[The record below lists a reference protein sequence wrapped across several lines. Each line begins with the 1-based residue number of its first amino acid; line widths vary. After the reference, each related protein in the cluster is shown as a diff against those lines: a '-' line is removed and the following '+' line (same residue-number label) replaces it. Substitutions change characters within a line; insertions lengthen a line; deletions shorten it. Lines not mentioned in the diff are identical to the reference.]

1 MISWII
7 FCAFLFFLFWLVKK
21 WSFFHHP
28 LIANKW
34 ITIAFIYK
42 LIVGLFVVWVYTY
55 YYPNCRENSDIFKY
69 YDDSQIMYN
78 ALQNN
83 KGDYFKML
91 FGIADKQYYGF
102 DNYYTK
108 MNFWIKPYQYELV
121 NENRTIIRLNAFF
134 SLFTLG
140 NFYTN
145 ALLFIF
151 ISFLGLW
158 AIFKGFS
165 MFLDKQKAKIYYFLL
180 MFLPS
185 IAFWTSGIYK
195 ESVVFFSMG
204 ILLLFLCKIW
214 NDLKWKYI
222 ILGLIFYLILF
233 YSKAYLALLFLPS
246 LLFILFSVWKKKKL
260 LLVFFSTHILIFLLF
275 INSSSIIH
283 KDFIEIIV
291 NKQHDF
297 IKFVDSLKYVG
308 SKISIPVLDNN
319 VSSII
324 QNIPNA
330 LINSFFR
337 PHLFEVHNIM
347 SLMSAIENAFVV
359 LLLLIVIFN
368 FEYKPFNFL
377 VLISISFTLSLF
389 ILVGLTTPVLG
400 ALVRYKTPA
409 IPFLLFFI
417 VNFVNYRKLY
427 LKYKHLW
434 KKQPL

>member
-21 WSFFHHP
+21 WSFFQHP

-34 ITIAFIYK
+34 IIVAFIYK

-55 YYPNCRENSDIFKY
+55 YYPNSREDSDIFKY
-69 YDDSQIMYN
+69 YDDSQIMYS

-91 FGIADKQYYGF
+91 FGIADKQYYSF

-165 MFLDKQKAKIYYFLL
+165 MFLDEHRAKIFYFLL

-204 ILLLFLCKIW
+204 MLLLFLCKIW

-233 YSKAYLALLFLPS
+233 YSKAYIALLFLPS

-308 SKISIPVLDNN
+308 SKIAIPVLDNN
-319 VSSII
+319 ISSII
-324 QNIPNA
+324 LNVPNA

-347 SLMSAIENAFVV
+347 SLMSAIENAFIA

-409 IPFLLFFI
+409 LPFLLFFI
-417 VNFVNYRKLY
+417 VYFVKYGKLY
-427 LKYKHLW
+427 LKYKNLW